1 MGILRAMAI
10 RRRVKE
16 MQEYARVLSVATAE
30 LRYRRDILAQV
41 FVRVAKKCRQPYAAW
56 LSELSQALMEA
67 QQRQAYSY
75 TEVAADFDQIW
86 IEHADKLY
94 ESSCLKQED
103 MEYIYNLGQTIGY
116 LDVQAQE
123 EGLALL
129 QADLGRHIRE
139 LEAEAK
145 DRMRLS
151 LVVGSVAG
159 VLLIIILIS
168 RCRGMEMTIQLIFKI
183 AAVGIV
189 VALINQVLKHSG
201 RDDQA
206 YLVSLAGLI
215 IVLTWI
221 IPYVNQLF
229 QDINTLFGF

>member
-16 MQEYARVLSVATAE
+16 MQEYARVLTVVTAE

-41 FVRVAKKCRQPYAAW
+41 FARVAKKCRQPYAQW
-56 LSELSQALMEA
+56 LSELSQAMTEA
-67 QQRQAYSY
+67 QQGQALSY
-75 TEVAADFDQIW
+75 AETAADFDHIW
-86 IEHADKLY
+86 MEHADKLY
-94 ESSCLKQED
+94 ESSGLKQKD
-103 MEYIYNLGQTIGY
+103 MEYIYNLGRTIGY

-139 LEAEAK
+139 LETEAK

-159 VLLIIILIS
+159 VLLVIILI
-168 RCRGMEMTIQLIFKI
+168 
-183 AAVGIV
+183 
-189 VALINQVLKHSG
+189 
-201 RDDQA
+201 
-206 YLVSLAGLI
+206 
-215 IVLTWI
+215 
-221 IPYVNQLF
+221 
-229 QDINTLFGF
+229 

>member
-41 FVRVAKKCRQPYAAW
+41 FVRVAKKCRQPYAW

-86 IEHADKLY
+86 RKHADRLY
-94 ESSCLKQED
+94 ESSGLKQED

-159 VLLIIILIS
+159 VLLIIILI
-168 RCRGMEMTIQLIFKI
+168 
-183 AAVGIV
+183 
-189 VALINQVLKHSG
+189 
-201 RDDQA
+201 
-206 YLVSLAGLI
+206 
-215 IVLTWI
+215 
-221 IPYVNQLF
+221 
-229 QDINTLFGF
+229 

>member
-1 MGILRAMAI
+1 
-10 RRRVKE
+10 
-16 MQEYARVLSVATAE
+16 
-30 LRYRRDILAQV
+30 
-41 FVRVAKKCRQPYAAW
+41 
-56 LSELSQALMEA
+56 MEA

-94 ESSCLKQED
+94 ESSGLKQED

-151 LVVGSVAG
+151 LVVGTGAG
-159 VLLIIILIS
+159 VLLIIILI
-168 RCRGMEMTIQLIFKI
+168 
-183 AAVGIV
+183 
-189 VALINQVLKHSG
+189 
-201 RDDQA
+201 
-206 YLVSLAGLI
+206 
-215 IVLTWI
+215 
-221 IPYVNQLF
+221 
-229 QDINTLFGF
+229 

>member
-16 MQEYARVLSVATAE
+16 MQEYARVLAVVAAE

-41 FVRVAKKCRQPYAAW
+41 FARVAKKCREPYALW
-56 LSELSQALMEA
+56 LSALSQSLMET
-67 QQRQAYSY
+67 QQKQVYEDLETAF
-75 TEVAADFDQIW
+75 DFDQIW
-86 IEHADKLY
+86 LEHADKLY
-94 ESSCLKQED
+94 ETSGLKQED

-129 QADLGRHIRE
+129 QADTGRHIRE

-145 DRMRLS
+145 NRMRLS

-159 VLLIIILIS
+159 VLLVIILI
-168 RCRGMEMTIQLIFKI
+168 
-183 AAVGIV
+183 
-189 VALINQVLKHSG
+189 
-201 RDDQA
+201 
-206 YLVSLAGLI
+206 
-215 IVLTWI
+215 
-221 IPYVNQLF
+221 
-229 QDINTLFGF
+229 

>member
-41 FVRVAKKCRQPYAAW
+41 FVRVAKKCRQPYAVW

-94 ESSCLKQED
+94 ESSGLKQED
-103 MEYIYNLGQTIGY
+103 MEY
-116 LDVQAQE
+116 
-123 EGLALL
+123 
-129 QADLGRHIRE
+129 
-139 LEAEAK
+139 
-145 DRMRLS
+145 
-151 LVVGSVAG
+151 
-159 VLLIIILIS
+159 
-168 RCRGMEMTIQLIFKI
+168 
-183 AAVGIV
+183 
-189 VALINQVLKHSG
+189 LK
-201 RDDQA
+201 
-206 YLVSLAGLI
+206 
-215 IVLTWI
+215 
-221 IPYVNQLF
+221 
-229 QDINTLFGF
+229 TLKV

>member
-1 MGILRAMAI
+1 MLRKLVEEKVFERYIVLGRSAGIGTVESIFDERERAIHWFAVGCKLIGIICVLGGCVTMGILRAMAI

-94 ESSCLKQED
+94 ESSGLKQED

-159 VLLIIILIS
+159 VLLIIILI
-168 RCRGMEMTIQLIFKI
+168 
-183 AAVGIV
+183 
-189 VALINQVLKHSG
+189 
-201 RDDQA
+201 
-206 YLVSLAGLI
+206 
-215 IVLTWI
+215 
-221 IPYVNQLF
+221 
-229 QDINTLFGF
+229 

>member
-16 MQEYARVLSVATAE
+16 MQEYARVLSVVTAE

-41 FVRVAKKCRQPYAAW
+41 FARVAKKCREPYAPW
-56 LSELSQALMEA
+56 LSELAQALTEA
-67 QQRQAYSY
+67 QQGQAYSY
-75 TEVAADFDQIW
+75 TEAAADFDQIW
-86 IEHADKLY
+86 MEHADKLY
-94 ESSCLKQED
+94 ESSGLKQED

-139 LEAEAK
+139 LETEAK

-151 LVVGSVAG
+151 LVVGGVSG
-159 VLLIIILIS
+159 VLLIIILI
-168 RCRGMEMTIQLIFKI
+168 
-183 AAVGIV
+183 
-189 VALINQVLKHSG
+189 
-201 RDDQA
+201 
-206 YLVSLAGLI
+206 
-215 IVLTWI
+215 
-221 IPYVNQLF
+221 
-229 QDINTLFGF
+229 

>member
-94 ESSCLKQED
+94 ESSGLKQED
-103 MEYIYNLGQTIGY
+103 MEYIYNLG
-116 LDVQAQE
+116 
-123 EGLALL
+123 
-129 QADLGRHIRE
+129 
-139 LEAEAK
+139 
-145 DRMRLS
+145 
-151 LVVGSVAG
+151 
-159 VLLIIILIS
+159 
-168 RCRGMEMTIQLIFKI
+168 
-183 AAVGIV
+183 
-189 VALINQVLKHSG
+189 
-201 RDDQA
+201 
-206 YLVSLAGLI
+206 
-215 IVLTWI
+215 
-221 IPYVNQLF
+221 
-229 QDINTLFGF
+229 

>member
-86 IEHADKLY
+86 RKHADRLY
-94 ESSCLKQED
+94 ESSGLKQDD

-159 VLLIIILIS
+159 VLLIIILI
-168 RCRGMEMTIQLIFKI
+168 
-183 AAVGIV
+183 
-189 VALINQVLKHSG
+189 
-201 RDDQA
+201 
-206 YLVSLAGLI
+206 
-215 IVLTWI
+215 
-221 IPYVNQLF
+221 
-229 QDINTLFGF
+229 

>member
-41 FVRVAKKCRQPYAAW
+41 FVRVAKKCRQPYAVW

-94 ESSCLKQED
+94 ESSGLKQD
-103 MEYIYNLGQTIGY
+103 IYITW
-116 LDVQAQE
+116 D
-123 EGLALL
+123 
-129 QADLGRHIRE
+129 
-139 LEAEAK
+139 
-145 DRMRLS
+145 RLS
-151 LVVGSVAG
+151 DIWMYRHRRKDWRCCRQIWDGIFGSWRQRQKIVCD
-159 VLLIIILIS
+159 
-168 RCRGMEMTIQLIFKI
+168 CRLWWE
-183 AAVGIV
+183 VS
-189 VALINQVLKHSG
+189 QVC
-201 RDDQA
+201 
-206 YLVSLAGLI
+206 Y
-215 IVLTWI
+215 
-221 IPYVNQLF
+221 
-229 QDINTLFGF
+229 

>member
-1 MGILRAMAI
+1 MPLACRTPQGVRGLKYVAVQGRRGRPKNHGDQTQGGWRSLCRHGIGRRIFGGCVAMGILRAMAI

-30 LRYRRDILAQV
+30 LRYRRDILAQI

-94 ESSCLKQED
+94 ESSGLKQED

-159 VLLIIILIS
+159 VLLIIILI
-168 RCRGMEMTIQLIFKI
+168 
-183 AAVGIV
+183 
-189 VALINQVLKHSG
+189 
-201 RDDQA
+201 
-206 YLVSLAGLI
+206 
-215 IVLTWI
+215 
-221 IPYVNQLF
+221 
-229 QDINTLFGF
+229 

>member
-41 FVRVAKKCRQPYAAW
+41 FVRVANKCR
-56 LSELSQALMEA
+56 LSQALMEA

-94 ESSCLKQED
+94 ESSGLKQED

-145 DRMRLS
+145 DRMRLA

-159 VLLIIILIS
+159 VLLIIILI
-168 RCRGMEMTIQLIFKI
+168 
-183 AAVGIV
+183 
-189 VALINQVLKHSG
+189 
-201 RDDQA
+201 
-206 YLVSLAGLI
+206 
-215 IVLTWI
+215 
-221 IPYVNQLF
+221 
-229 QDINTLFGF
+229 

>member
-67 QQRQAYSY
+67 
-75 TEVAADFDQIW
+75 EVAADFDQIW

-94 ESSCLKQED
+94 ESSGLKQED

-159 VLLIIILIS
+159 VLLIIILI
-168 RCRGMEMTIQLIFKI
+168 
-183 AAVGIV
+183 
-189 VALINQVLKHSG
+189 
-201 RDDQA
+201 
-206 YLVSLAGLI
+206 
-215 IVLTWI
+215 
-221 IPYVNQLF
+221 
-229 QDINTLFGF
+229 